1 MAYTIQEMVKRTG
14 VSARTFRHYDAL
26 GLLEPVGY
34 TEGGHRLYDEESM
47 RRLQTIVFLK
57 LFGVPLKEMK
67 TLLDEPSTWSEHVTR
82 QLRRVR
88 EQMNAF
94 AEMERLLVGALH
106 SAALDD
112 TVDLETLQQL
122 VQWTNEETKARAT
135 VKEEATWKRL
145 DALPNVNRTDPD
157 SLEWIGLIGQVQR
170 ALDRDV
176 SPADRHVQQLIRRMK
191 EKTEGLGWTDEE
203 AASFWRIRQSSDLSA
218 RFGLYPLSD
227 ALIEYVEIAWTEGE
241 NHDDR

>member
-1 MAYTIQEMVKRTG
+1 
-14 VSARTFRHYDAL
+14 
-26 GLLEPVGY
+26 
-34 TEGGHRLYDEESM
+34 
-47 RRLQTIVFLK
+47 
-57 LFGVPLKEMK
+57 MK

-88 EQMNAF
+88 EQMDAF

-157 SLEWIGLIGQVQR
+157 RKSV
-170 ALDRDV
+170 V
-176 SPADRHVQQLIRRMK
+176 
-191 EKTEGLGWTDEE
+191 
-203 AASFWRIRQSSDLSA
+203 
-218 RFGLYPLSD
+218 
-227 ALIEYVEIAWTEGE
+227 
-241 NHDDR
+241 